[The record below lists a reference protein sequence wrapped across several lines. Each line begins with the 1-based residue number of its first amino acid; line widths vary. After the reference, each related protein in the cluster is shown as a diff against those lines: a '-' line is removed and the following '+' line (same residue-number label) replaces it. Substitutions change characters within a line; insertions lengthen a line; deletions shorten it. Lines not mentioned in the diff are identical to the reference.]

1 MPSRKVQD
9 PVPEPVTELDR
20 LDPAPETSP
29 PASPRRPPPYRRGPV
44 ELAVLRDLKAFP
56 DDLRKGG
63 IAAAALKLARM
74 IDIGAMSARDLSAMA
89 AQVRMSLVTLR
100 EIAPGEA
107 KGDHTDEVRER
118 RERRL
123 AQGTQ

>member
-1 MPSRKVQD
+1 
-9 PVPEPVTELDR
+9 
-20 LDPAPETSP
+20 
-29 PASPRRPPPYRRGPV
+29 
-44 ELAVLRDLKAFP
+44 VLRDLAALP

-63 IAAAALKLARM
+63 IAATAVRLA
-74 IDIGAMSARDLSAMA
+74 IELDGGGMSPRDLAATA
-89 AQVRMSLVTLR
+89 AQLRMSLVTLR

-123 AQGTQ
+123 GQQPG